1 MSEFVRSGMSCNEF
15 EGLLSDALDG
25 VLSHSEQKDFQAHA
39 EVCEQCGPL
48 YFESREGMLWLK
60 TLGEV
65 EPPAG
70 LVSNILAATS
80 GLAMPVNLALDSTAG
95 AGAGGTRPEWLMA
108 RSRTSW
114 AGMLGTVMQPRVAM
128 SFGMAFFSI
137 TLILNVV
144 GLQMKDLRHLDLRP
158 SAISRQFYATESRM
172 VKAYENMRFLYEFQ
186 ARVQDLKKA
195 AETPRSQQ
203 PPAEKKVKPEGSPK
217 EDRGT
222 SKDDGHPAKKD
233 SSGNHSL
240 DGNRDSTP
248 AQNLSPQLDGDDDA
262 VQARSG
268 GYAGSGQRTKT
279 GFTKTVNTGQGVS

>member
-1 MSEFVRSGMSCNEF
+1 MSCNEF
-15 EGLLSDALDG
+15 EMVLSDALDG
-25 VLSHSEQKDFQAHA
+25 VLSHSEQKAFQAHA
-39 EVCEQCGPL
+39 DVCGQCGPL
-48 YFESREGMLWLK
+48 YLESREGMVWLK

-65 EPPAG
+65 EPPAF
-70 LVSNILAATS
+70 LVGNILAATS
-80 GLAMPVNLALDSTAG
+80 GLAMQQPPGSTSVSGVAG
-95 AGAGGTRPEWLMA
+95 ARPEWLGA

-114 AGMLGTVMQPRVAM
+114 AGMLGTMMQPRVAM

-195 AETPRSQQ
+195 AETPRTQN
-203 PPAEKKVKPEGSPK
+203 PPAEKKVKPEGSSK

-222 SKDDGHPAKKD
+222 SKDDGRPVKKD
-233 SSGNHSL
+233 SSGNHAL
-240 DGNRDSTP
+240 DGNRDNTP
-248 AQNLSPQLDGDDDA
+248 AQNLSPQVNGEEDA
-262 VQARSG
+262 IQAG
-268 GYAGSGQRTKT
+268 NDGYAVSGQRAET
-279 GFTKTVNTGQGVS
+279 GFTKMVNMVNVGPWVS